1 MSCILYYSNF
11 CDHSKKLLQNI
22 SKSSLIDDIHFICID
37 KRIKE
42 KDGKIYIILENGQ
55 KLIMPDNV
63 DKVPALLLL
72 SNFNVLYGEDIYNYA
87 KPKQTQMVSQATMNN
102 MEPIAYC
109 LGGGAY
115 GGIVSDNFSFLDMD
129 SESLQAKGNGGLR
142 QLHNYVSLNNDEH
155 VNIYTPSE
163 DNTPKSQKIQEG
175 LTIEQLQQQRDQ
187 DIASMKKQSRPLI

>member
-1 MSCILYYSNF
+1 MSILYYSNF
-11 CDHSKKLLQNI
+11 CEHSKKLLQHI
-22 SKSSLIDDIHFICID
+22 SKTTLIDEIHFICID
-37 KRIKE
+37 KRTKE
-42 KDGKIYIILENGQ
+42 KDGKIYIVLENGQ
-55 KLIMPDNV
+55 KLIMPENV
-63 DKVPALLLL
+63 DRVPALLLL
-72 SNFNVLYGEDIYNYA
+72 NNFNVLYGEDIYNFM

-109 LGGGAY
+109 LGGGSY

-129 SESLQAKGNGGLR
+129 SESLKAKGDGGLR
-142 QLHNYVSLNNDEH
+142 QMHNYVSLNNDE

-187 DIASMKKQSRPLI
+187 DIVSMKNKPRQFN